1 MEEAR
6 PYQALSRAAQAI
18 RRVRRCDRYHRD
30 RCAARRRRGDREMQ
44 GGAAAARGN
53 PLHGRLR
60 GWRLRMAELTY
71 REAVARGI
79 AQEIARGD
87 SVVFLGEDIAAAG
100 GVFKATVGLLEKF
113 GPRRV
118 RDTPISEQAILG
130 AAMGAAMTGLKPI
143 AEIMFSDFLA
153 VCFDYVANEF
163 PKARY
168 MSNGQVKCPLVVR
181 TGNGAGSRFG
191 AQHSQSVENWCM
203 MIPGLK
209 VVAPSSPRDVI
220 GLLAAA
226 VRDPDPVIF
235 LEHKSLYATK
245 GEVPDG
251 EIVDTLGSAKI
262 LRPGRDATILA
273 LALMVPRALEAA
285 ERLKVQHGVD
295 CEVVD
300 VRSLVPLD
308 TQTILGSVARTH
320 RLFTVEENPRLCGW
334 GAEIVS
340 IVADEA
346 FYELDGPPV
355 RITTP
360 HIPLPAADILED
372 IALPTVDRIVE
383 RVQRSMGS

>member
-1 MEEAR
+1 
-6 PYQALSRAAQAI
+6 
-18 RRVRRCDRYHRD
+18 
-30 RCAARRRRGDREMQ
+30 
-44 GGAAAARGN
+44 
-53 PLHGRLR
+53 
-60 GWRLRMAELTY
+60 MAELTY
-71 REAVARGI
+71 RDAVAAGI
-79 AQEIARGD
+79 AQERERD
-87 SVVFLGEDIAAAG
+87 NLVVCLGEDIAAAG

-113 GPRRV
+113 GPLRV
-118 RDTPISEQAILG
+118 RDTPIAEQAILG

-153 VCFDYVANEF
+153 VCFDFIANEF
-163 PKARY
+163 PKSRY
-168 MSNGQVKCPLVVR
+168 MSNGQLKCPLVVR

-209 VVAPSSPRDVI
+209 VVAPSSPVDVI
-220 GLLAAA
+220 GLLAAS

-251 EIVDTLGSAKI
+251 EIVDKLGTASI
-262 LRPGRDATILA
+262 VRPGKDATIAA
-273 LALMVPRALEAA
+273 LALMVPRAGAA
-285 ERLKVQHGVD
+285 AGKLKNEHGID

-300 VRSLVPLD
+300 VRWLVPLD
-308 TQTILGSVARTH
+308 TQTILGSVAKTN

-346 FYELDGPPV
+346 FYD
-355 RITTP
+355 
-360 HIPLPAADILED
+360 
-372 IALPTVDRIVE
+372 
-383 RVQRSMGS
+383 